1 MAYTKRTKGPGKHGY
16 RCGGRCPPEY
26 QCWSGMIQ
34 RCLNPRC
41 REFKYYGG
49 RGITVCDRWLEA
61 QGFPNFLADV
71 GPQPFKRAS
80 IHRLDNDGDYE
91 PGNVVWANPQT
102 QLRNTRANR
111 LLTHAGRTM
120 VLAAWAE
127 EIGMKHVTLSQRLFK
142 GWTVDR
148 ALTQLVQPR
157 RPSCEWR
164 RRPDAKKPGPK
175 PRRSA
180 RRRRGTKGKTRR
192 GP

>member
-1 MAYTKRTKGPGKHGY
+1 MAYTKRTKGPGKHGHLG
-16 RCGGRCPPEY
+16 GGRCPPEY

-80 IHRLDNDGDYE
+80 VHRVDNDGDYT
-91 PGNVVWANPQT
+91 PGNVVWADPKT

-120 VLAAWAE
+120 VLVAWAE
-127 EIGMKHVTLSQRLFK
+127 EIGMKRVTLSQRLFK
-142 GWTVDR
+142 GWSVED
-148 ALTQLVQPR
+148 ALTRPVLTRTPR
-157 RPSCEWR
+157 GECR
-164 RRPDAKKPGPK
+164 RGPDRKKRGPK
-175 PRRSA
+175 PRR
-180 RRRRGTKGKTRR
+180 GTNGKTRR

>member
-16 RCGGRCPPEY
+16 LRAGRCPPEY

-61 QGFPNFLADV
+61 QGFPNFFADV

-120 VLAAWAE
+120 VLVAWAE
-127 EIGMKHVTLSQRLFK
+127 EIGMKRVTLSQRLFK
-142 GWTVDR
+142 GWSVED
-148 ALTQLVQPR
+148 ALTRPVLTRTPR
-157 RPSCEWR
+157 GECR
-164 RRPDAKKPGPK
+164 RGPDRKKRGPK
-175 PRRSA
+175 PRR
-180 RRRRGTKGKTRR
+180 GTNGKTRR